1 MNHFFLYPSCFT
13 AFQLLEHKI
22 KNLLVG
28 FVLLLS
34 CSVLAAENI
43 IRQSGKLNSVL
54 SFDSF
59 TFLHKNCYYAI
70 SIQHSTKKPS
80 SMSIVAA
87 RDEDPTYKG
96 IIRAGFRTC
105 DVTVEDYK
113 YAVNLLWPEVK
124 KEIKSPIAELS
135 LGMYKKSSMLKN
147 FPHDLALA
155 SVKDPDF
162 LKIRKEGKIKFT
174 IGGIFNK
181 LAINNHL
188 FDEFIKVH
196 QDIGI
201 NLSYSG
207 VEKVFRGKVE
217 TSQFKEELLSKGFHP
232 KDQLLTNAGIV
243 YFAIKNL

>member
-1 MNHFFLYPSCFT
+1 MKTFLT
-13 AFQLLEHKI
+13 GL
-22 KNLLVG
+22 
-28 FVLLLS
+28 VLLLS
-34 CSVLAAENI
+34 FSVLGEESI
-43 IRQSGKLNSVL
+43 KRQSDKLNTVL

-87 RDEDPTYKG
+87 QDADPTYKG
-96 IIRAGFRTC
+96 IIRAGFRPC
-105 DVTVEDYK
+105 EVTVEDYK
-113 YAVNLLWPEVK
+113 YAVNILWREVK
-124 KEIKSPIAELS
+124 KEMNSPIAELS

-162 LKIRKEGKIKFT
+162 LKIRKEGEIKFT

-181 LAINNHL
+181 LAKNNHL

-207 VEKVFRGKVE
+207 VEKVFKGKVE
-217 TSQFKEELLSKGFHP
+217 TSQFKKELLSKGFHP
-232 KDQLLTNAGIV
+232 QDQLLTNAGIV
-243 YFAIKNL
+243 YFAIKDL